1 MFYRFILTFILIF
14 SCIFSSYSQIYKYI
28 DMKDGLSSR
37 RVLSICQ
44 GEQGY
49 MWVLTHKGVDRF
61 DGKNFKHYQLMKND
75 DVVNFYPNLN
85 MLYADEKNKLWE
97 IGKDGY
103 IFIYD
108 EMRDSFRLVFD
119 MKTVFP
125 QYKNLPVSA
134 FYFGQGEAL
143 MCSDKD
149 IILYNID
156 NDSISC
162 IKDVTDEEI
171 SFISEA
177 KVKGEYFLASKK
189 HVYKADL
196 SSADF
201 KKAKFSIQN
210 LENIGLI
217 DYIYYHKESDCLVI
231 NSLTEGLFL
240 YDTNN
245 GALYNMGRKLTD
257 VSINTIKPYG
267 SSGYEVLIATDGD
280 GVYRLDLR
288 NRIFSTFLTEDYSR
302 LNRMNGSIIKDLCI
316 DHDGRIWNVIY
327 PTGITVYTEKYQPY
341 EWIRHSKDNSNSLI
355 DNRINAIMTDS
366 EGDVWYATSNG
377 ISCYDRSAGKWI
389 SYLSAFVRNSKNYN
403 HIFTSLC
410 EYKPGVILAG
420 GYMSGI
426 YRIKKSD
433 GDVNYA
439 VQFTSDNSEIPD
451 KYVRSI
457 FKDSDNILW
466 GGGFQSLRSYDDK
479 KKRSNVYPSTYP
491 ITCIKERDRGT
502 LWVGTINGLYIFH
515 KAEGKFEKFIM
526 EQESCCV
533 NSIYITENGNY
544 TFVGTYGNGLYI
556 IDNSSATVKH
566 YTTVNCSLITNNIY
580 SIVENK
586 FGNIVLGTENGISLF
601 NVKDNLFNNWTGE
614 QGLAAYN
621 FNQGAAVNTGYGEII
636 LGSNEGAIVLADSMR
651 LPEFFSSHMVLDNL
665 SIMYRPVYPGEK
677 GSPLKKMLNETSS
690 LELKYN
696 QNTFSINVSSVNYDN
711 PSNIYYTWKL
721 EGFFD
726 EWSTPSED
734 GMIKYTNLS
743 PGEYKLRIRAIL
755 LDNNQLLEE
764 RSISIVIESPLWLT
778 PWAILLYIVLIS
790 GAAFSLY
797 RYKMIKKDRRI
808 SQEKINF
815 FIHTA
820 HDIRTPLTLIK
831 APLGEILRKEKLS
844 EEGTKNI
851 NLAMQST
858 DNLSE
863 LANKLMNFQKE
874 ELYSPQVIVRK
885 CELNSYFKEYLQQF
899 RNYAEHQEVRLEYRS
914 DFDEQEVWIDRNKMD
929 SILRNLITNALKYT
943 PKGGSVSV
951 IASCNKRN
959 WNVDITDT
967 GIGIPKKDQKKM
979 FKYMFRGYNATNQLI
994 TGSGIGMLLT
1004 WRLIQN
1010 HEGRVSFSSE
1020 ENAGTSFHLSFP
1032 IKSSRYI
1039 YRDEDITENK
1049 DTVTQEGWAY
1059 TIASQDGVS
1068 NEDSAVMLKELPT
1081 DAPNILI
1088 VEDNDVLRYFLLQ
1101 SLSDTYH
1108 VSGVE
1113 NGKEALDQIRKVQPD
1128 LIISDVMMPVMNG
1141 HDLCKAVKGNMA
1153 TSHIPFIMLTAL
1165 GDKKDIID
1173 GLKTK
1178 ADLYIVKPFDI
1189 TILKANISNVLENR
1203 DLIRKRLQE
1212 LLASLPQRS
1221 FDESHNEISSDET
1234 DVPEMISTL
1243 DDEFIRKVTGL
1254 IKEGLGKG
1262 LNVDTLCAAV
1272 NMSRTSF
1279 YNKIKAL
1286 TGEPP
1291 AELIRNIRMQEAA
1304 ILLKTKD
1311 YTVSEVSD
1319 MLGFADPKYFADTFK
1334 KYYGVPPRD
1343 YMKSVNN

>member
-1 MFYRFILTFILIF
+1 
-14 SCIFSSYSQIYKYI
+14 
-28 DMKDGLSSR
+28 
-37 RVLSICQ
+37 
-44 GEQGY
+44 
-49 MWVLTHKGVDRF
+49 
-61 DGKNFKHYQLMKND
+61 
-75 DVVNFYPNLN
+75 
-85 MLYADEKNKLWE
+85 
-97 IGKDGY
+97 
-103 IFIYD
+103 
-108 EMRDSFRLVFD
+108 
-119 MKTVFP
+119 
-125 QYKNLPVSA
+125 
-134 FYFGQGEAL
+134 
-143 MCSDKD
+143 
-149 IILYNID
+149 
-156 NDSISC
+156 
-162 IKDVTDEEI
+162 
-171 SFISEA
+171 
-177 KVKGEYFLASKK
+177 
-189 HVYKADL
+189 
-196 SSADF
+196 
-201 KKAKFSIQN
+201 
-210 LENIGLI
+210 
-217 DYIYYHKESDCLVI
+217 
-231 NSLTEGLFL
+231 
-240 YDTNN
+240 
-245 GALYNMGRKLTD
+245 
-257 VSINTIKPYG
+257 
-267 SSGYEVLIATDGD
+267 
-280 GVYRLDLR
+280 
-288 NRIFSTFLTEDYSR
+288 
-302 LNRMNGSIIKDLCI
+302 
-316 DHDGRIWNVIY
+316 
-327 PTGITVYTEKYQPY
+327 
-341 EWIRHSKDNSNSLI
+341 
-355 DNRINAIMTDS
+355 
-366 EGDVWYATSNG
+366 
-377 ISCYDRSAGKWI
+377 
-389 SYLSAFVRNSKNYN
+389 
-403 HIFTSLC
+403 
-410 EYKPGVILAG
+410 
-420 GYMSGI
+420 
-426 YRIKKSD
+426 
-433 GDVNYA
+433 
-439 VQFTSDNSEIPD
+439 
-451 KYVRSI
+451 
-457 FKDSDNILW
+457 
-466 GGGFQSLRSYDDK
+466 
-479 KKRSNVYPSTYP
+479 
-491 ITCIKERDRGT
+491 
-502 LWVGTINGLYIFH
+502 
-515 KAEGKFEKFIM
+515 
-526 EQESCCV
+526 
-533 NSIYITENGNY
+533 
-544 TFVGTYGNGLYI
+544 
-556 IDNSSATVKH
+556 
-566 YTTVNCSLITNNIY
+566 
-580 SIVENK
+580 
-586 FGNIVLGTENGISLF
+586 
-601 NVKDNLFNNWTGE
+601 
-614 QGLAAYN
+614 
-621 FNQGAAVNTGYGEII
+621 
-636 LGSNEGAIVLADSMR
+636 
-651 LPEFFSSHMVLDNL
+651 
-665 SIMYRPVYPGEK
+665 
-677 GSPLKKMLNETSS
+677 
-690 LELKYN
+690 
-696 QNTFSINVSSVNYDN
+696 
-711 PSNIYYTWKL
+711 
-721 EGFFD
+721 
-726 EWSTPSED
+726 
-734 GMIKYTNLS
+734 
-743 PGEYKLRIRAIL
+743 
-755 LDNNQLLEE
+755 
-764 RSISIVIESPLWLT
+764 
-778 PWAILLYIVLIS
+778 
-790 GAAFSLY
+790 
-797 RYKMIKKDRRI
+797 MIKKDRRI

-1004 WRLIQN
+1004 WRLIQS

-1068 NEDSAVMLKELPT
+1068 NEDSAVMLKELPA

-1088 VEDNDVLRYFLLQ
+1088 VEDNDVLRNFLLQ

-1243 DDEFIRKVTGL
+1243 DDEFIRMVTGL

>member
-1 MFYRFILTFILIF
+1 
-14 SCIFSSYSQIYKYI
+14 
-28 DMKDGLSSR
+28 
-37 RVLSICQ
+37 
-44 GEQGY
+44 
-49 MWVLTHKGVDRF
+49 
-61 DGKNFKHYQLMKND
+61 
-75 DVVNFYPNLN
+75 
-85 MLYADEKNKLWE
+85 
-97 IGKDGY
+97 
-103 IFIYD
+103 
-108 EMRDSFRLVFD
+108 
-119 MKTVFP
+119 
-125 QYKNLPVSA
+125 
-134 FYFGQGEAL
+134 
-143 MCSDKD
+143 
-149 IILYNID
+149 
-156 NDSISC
+156 
-162 IKDVTDEEI
+162 
-171 SFISEA
+171 
-177 KVKGEYFLASKK
+177 
-189 HVYKADL
+189 
-196 SSADF
+196 
-201 KKAKFSIQN
+201 
-210 LENIGLI
+210 
-217 DYIYYHKESDCLVI
+217 
-231 NSLTEGLFL
+231 
-240 YDTNN
+240 
-245 GALYNMGRKLTD
+245 
-257 VSINTIKPYG
+257 
-267 SSGYEVLIATDGD
+267 
-280 GVYRLDLR
+280 
-288 NRIFSTFLTEDYSR
+288 
-302 LNRMNGSIIKDLCI
+302 
-316 DHDGRIWNVIY
+316 
-327 PTGITVYTEKYQPY
+327 
-341 EWIRHSKDNSNSLI
+341 
-355 DNRINAIMTDS
+355 
-366 EGDVWYATSNG
+366 
-377 ISCYDRSAGKWI
+377 
-389 SYLSAFVRNSKNYN
+389 
-403 HIFTSLC
+403 
-410 EYKPGVILAG
+410 
-420 GYMSGI
+420 
-426 YRIKKSD
+426 
-433 GDVNYA
+433 
-439 VQFTSDNSEIPD
+439 
-451 KYVRSI
+451 
-457 FKDSDNILW
+457 
-466 GGGFQSLRSYDDK
+466 
-479 KKRSNVYPSTYP
+479 
-491 ITCIKERDRGT
+491 
-502 LWVGTINGLYIFH
+502 
-515 KAEGKFEKFIM
+515 
-526 EQESCCV
+526 
-533 NSIYITENGNY
+533 
-544 TFVGTYGNGLYI
+544 
-556 IDNSSATVKH
+556 
-566 YTTVNCSLITNNIY
+566 
-580 SIVENK
+580 
-586 FGNIVLGTENGISLF
+586 
-601 NVKDNLFNNWTGE
+601 
-614 QGLAAYN
+614 GLAAYN
-621 FNQGAAVNTGYGEII
+621 FNHGAAVNTGYGEII

-778 PWAILLYIVLIS
+778 PWAILLYIVLVS

-899 RNYAEHQEVRLEYRS
+899 RNYAEQQEVRLEYRS

-951 IASCNKRN
+951 IASCSKRN

-1039 YRDEDITENK
+1039 YRDEDVAENK
-1049 DTVTQEGWAY
+1049 DAVTQEGWAY
-1059 TIASQDGVS
+1059 TIASQDGAS
-1068 NEDSAVMLKELPT
+1068 NEDSAVMVKELPA

-1088 VEDNDVLRYFLLQ
+1088 VEDNDVLRNFLLQ

-1189 TILKANISNVLENR
+1189 TILKANMSNVLENR
-1203 DLIRKRLQE
+1203 DLIRKRIQE

-1291 AELIRNIRMQEAA
+1291 AELIRNTRMQEAA